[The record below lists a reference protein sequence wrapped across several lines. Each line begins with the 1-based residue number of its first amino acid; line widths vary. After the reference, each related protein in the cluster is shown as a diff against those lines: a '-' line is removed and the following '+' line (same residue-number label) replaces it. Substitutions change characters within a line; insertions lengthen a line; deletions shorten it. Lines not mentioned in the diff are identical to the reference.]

1 MSTSQPFVRPSA
13 IERRQ
18 KYVPKGVS
26 VQNSITVTRAQGV
39 RLWDADGMEY
49 LDFAG
54 GIGCLNVGHSH
65 PEVVTAVK
73 EQAER
78 FFHTC
83 FHVAMNEPYLQLVEE
98 LCRIAPMDGEK
109 KALLANSGAEAVEN
123 AIKVSRSYTNRC
135 AVMAF
140 DYAFHGRTNMGLA
153 LTSKVHPYKAGFG
166 PFVPEVYRLPFANC
180 YRCPFGQTYGDCGYQ
195 CVTAIIQAFDTYVD
209 ANDVAAVIVEPVQG
223 EGGFIVPPPDYLP
236 KIRKICADRGIL
248 FIVDEVQTGFG
259 RTGKMFSTN
268 HYTNLDPDIVVMAK
282 SLGAGLPIS
291 AVVGKAEIMDSTEV
305 GGLGGTYGG
314 NPLAAVAAL
323 KVIEVIEREG
333 LAERAVEIGR
343 KMCAVLLE
351 LQKRYPVIGDV
362 RAQGA
367 MVAME
372 FVKSR
377 DTKEPYP
384 EAVSAV
390 SDKCLKNGLV
400 TIKAGV
406 YNNVMRFLMPLIITD
421 EDLEQGLQI
430 LSDAVAET
438 AEEAGW
444 TS

>member
-1 MSTSQPFVRPSA
+1 
-13 IERRQ
+13 
-18 KYVPKGVS
+18 
-26 VQNSITVTRAQGV
+26 
-39 RLWDADGMEY
+39 
-49 LDFAG
+49 
-54 GIGCLNVGHSH
+54 
-65 PEVVTAVK
+65 
-73 EQAER
+73 
-78 FFHTC
+78 
-83 FHVAMNEPYLQLVEE
+83 
-98 LCRIAPMDGEK
+98 
-109 KALLANSGAEAVEN
+109 
-123 AIKVSRSYTNRC
+123 
-135 AVMAF
+135 
-140 DYAFHGRTNMGLA
+140 
-153 LTSKVHPYKAGFG
+153 
-166 PFVPEVYRLPFANC
+166 
-180 YRCPFGQTYGDCGYQ
+180 
-195 CVTAIIQAFDTYVD
+195 VTAIIQAFDTYVD

-291 AVVGKAEIMDSTEV
+291 AVVGKAEIMDSTVV

-333 LAERAVEIGR
+333 LAERAVGIGR